1 MEQIIQEV
9 QYTLGVLNPRSV
21 MDILIVAAIIYWLLT
36 LIQGT
41 TAVMV
46 VRGVAI
52 VLLAGLLLSNV
63 LQLTMLSWLIRNLIP
78 AALVAIPILFQPELR
93 RALEQLGRAGA
104 LFPHRGTTFD
114 PANATETLAHAA
126 SVLAERNI
134 GALIV
139 IEGDTGLGEFARTG
153 VSIDGVISV
162 ELLLNIFHTGAP
174 LHDGAVIVHHDR
186 VMAAG
191 CLLPLSD
198 MSAAPYSSGTRHRA
212 ALGITEQTDA
222 VCIVVSEESG
232 LISLANHGRLVR
244 DLDEEK
250 LRRVLSIIHP
260 APASEALRTLLRP
273 RTAEKA
279 LSQ

>member
-1 MEQIIQEV
+1 VEQIIQGI
-9 QYTLGVLNPRSV
+9 QSTLGVLAPRSV

-46 VRGVAI
+46 VRGVAT
-52 VLLAGLLLSNV
+52 LLLVGSLLSNV

-78 AALVAIPILFQPELR
+78 ATLVAIPILFQPELR

-104 LFPHRGTTFD
+104 FFPHRGATFD
-114 PANATETLAHAA
+114 PASATETLARAA
-126 SVLAERNI
+126 SLLAQRNL

-153 VSIDGVISV
+153 VGIDGAISV
-162 ELLLNIFHTGAP
+162 ELLLNLFHPGAP

-186 VMAAG
+186 VLAAG

-222 VCIVVSEESG
+222 VCIVVSEETG
-232 LISLANHGRLVR
+232 QISLANHGRLVR

-260 APASEALRTLLRP
+260 TPGGEALRTFLRP
-273 RTAEKA
+273 RTPDKA
-279 LSQ
+279 LKK

>member
-1 MEQIIQEV
+1 VEQIIQEI
-9 QYTLGVLNPRSV
+9 QSTLGILDPRSV

-52 VLLAGLLLSNV
+52 LLLAGSLLSNV
-63 LQLTMLSWLIRNLIP
+63 LQLTMLSWLIRNMIP
-78 AALVAIPILFQPELR
+78 ATLVAIPILFQPELR

-104 LFPHRGTTFD
+104 FFPTRGATYD
-114 PANATETLAHAA
+114 PASATETLARAA
-126 SVLAERNI
+126 SVLSQRRL

-153 VSIDGVISV
+153 VSIDGAISV
-162 ELLLNIFHTGAP
+162 ELLLNIFHPGAP
-174 LHDGAVIVHHDR
+174 LHDGAVIVHRNR

-222 VCIVVSEESG
+222 VCIVVSEETG
-232 LISLANHGRLVR
+232 MISLANRGRLVR

-260 APASEALRTLLRP
+260 VPGGEALRTFLRP
-273 RTAEKA
+273 RTAEKV

>member
-1 MEQIIQEV
+1 MEQIIQEI
-9 QYTLGVLNPRSV
+9 QSTLGVLNLRSGL
-21 MDILIVAAIIYWLLT
+21 DILIVAIIIYWLLT

-52 VLLAGLLLSNV
+52 LLLTGSVLSNV
-63 LQLTMLSWLIRNLIP
+63 LQLTMLSWLIRNMIP
-78 AALVAIPILFQPELR
+78 ATLVAIPILFQPELR
-93 RALEQLGRAGA
+93 RALEQLGRAGG
-104 LFPHRGTTFD
+104 LIPHRGPSFD

-126 SVLAERNI
+126 SVLAQRNL

-139 IEGDTGLGEFARTG
+139 VEGDTALGEFARTG
-153 VSIDGVISV
+153 VSIDGAVSV
-162 ELLLNIFHTGAP
+162 ELLLNIFHPGAP

-186 VMAAG
+186 VVAAG

-232 LISLANHGRLVR
+232 KISLANHGRLVR

-250 LRRVLSIIHP
+250 LRRVLGIIHP
-260 APASEALRTLLRP
+260 TPGAEALRTFLRP
-273 RTAEKA
+273 RAAEKA